1 MTIIEQR
8 TMEIICHYLPVI
20 AKSLE
25 RIADSLEA
33 RNSKAKPSKICIDGK
48 MWNVAY
54 KTPLTKGE
62 EDNG

>member
-8 TMEIICHYLPVI
+8 TMEIICRYLPVI

-25 RIADSLEA
+25 RIAGSLEA
-33 RNSKAKPSKICIDGK
+33 CNPKAMPSKICIDGK
-48 MWNVAY
+48 IWNVAY

-62 EDNG
+62 KDNG